1 VLALYP
7 GSFDPFHLGHL
18 AVVEQVAPGFD
29 VVVVAV
35 VGNPQKASGMFQIP
49 QRVRMAE
56 VATAH
61 LSNVR
66 CVAYQGLTVDLLRA
80 EGADVVIRCAHKDTG
95 SERSMA
101 AMNEVTAGVRT
112 FFAVPDP
119 AVRGISSSLVR
130 ELLSTGELA
139 AAMHLVPAAT
149 HAALREWSVPQSFA

>member
-1 VLALYP
+1 MLALYP

-80 EGADVVIRCAHKDTG
+80 EGADVVIRCAHKDSG